1 MANLNPKKVLIV
13 EDDPD
18 ITWVVQTYLEQSGYL
33 VDKAED
39 GLSGL
44 EYALNT
50 PLTLIVLDW
59 MLPQLEGSEF
69 ISRLREH
76 KSTPVIMLTAK
87 RQEQDKIMG
96 LELGADDYIT
106 KPFSPR
112 ELLARIQ
119 AVLRRTNLQV
129 TPKLHYNEMLI
140 DLECKTLKIGKV
152 MVTLTG
158 LEFEL
163 LSTLAKQPRRIF
175 SRGELLDKVWGNDY
189 IGVDRVV
196 DVHISNLRRK
206 LMQIDPTYAA
216 MLQTAWGIGYKFV
229 EAK

>member
-1 MANLNPKKVLIV
+1 MATLGPKRILVV

-44 EYALNT
+44 EQALST
-50 PLTLIVLDW
+50 PPTLIILDW
-59 MLPQLEGSEF
+59 MLPQLEGSKF
-69 ISRLREH
+69 MIKLREQQ
-76 KSTPVIMLTAK
+76 STPVIMLTAK

-96 LELGADDYIT
+96 LELGADDYLT

-129 TPKLHYNEMLI
+129 TPILQYGEMLI
-140 DLECKTLKIGKV
+140 DLECRTLQIGKI
-152 MVTLTG
+152 MITLTG

-163 LSTLAKQPRRIF
+163 LSTLAKHPKRIF
-175 SRGELLDKVWGNDY
+175 SRGELLDKVWGKDY

-196 DVHISNLRRK
+196 DVHVSNLRRK
-206 LMQIDPTYAA
+206 LIQVDPTYAT
-216 MLQTAWGIGYKFV
+216 MLQTAWGIGYKFIEV
-229 EAK
+229 K

>member
-1 MANLNPKKVLIV
+1 MANLSPKRILVV

-44 EYALNT
+44 EHALNT
-50 PLTLIVLDW
+50 PPTLIVLDW
-59 MLPQLEGSEF
+59 MLPELEGSEF
-69 ISRLREH
+69 MIKLREQQ
-76 KSTPVIMLTAK
+76 STPVIMLTAK

-96 LELGADDYIT
+96 LELGADDYLT

-129 TPKLHYNEMLI
+129 TPILRYNEMLI
-140 DLECKTLKIGKV
+140 DLECRTLQIGTV
-152 MVTLTG
+152 MITLTG
-158 LEFEL
+158 VEFEL

-175 SRGELLDKVWGNDY
+175 SRGELLDKVWGKDY

-196 DVHISNLRRK
+196 DVHVSNLRRK
-206 LMQIDPTYAA
+206 LIQVDSTYAA